1 MNESQVQELANQIHG
16 VRNDFGRLLTEL
28 EKRGRE
34 ATDVKLQAQRHPR
47 AAAGV
52 VALLVGVVVY
62 LVRRKLQHRRELRDP
77 LARRRRVREALS
89 RMAEDPAHVHVGH
102 GMARNL
108 AAAAG
113 TAFVTSL
120 ARRVAAEAALPRRRA
135 RIVTPEPTR

>member
-1 MNESQVQELANQIHG
+1 MNESQVQELASQIQG
-16 VRNDFGRLLTEL
+16 VRDDFGRLLAEL
-28 EKRGRE
+28 EQRGRE
-34 ATDVKLQAQRHPR
+34 ATDVKLQARRHPR

-52 VALLVGVVVY
+52 VVLLVGVVVY
-62 LVRRKLQHRRELRDP
+62 LVRRKLEHRRELRDP
-77 LARRRRVREALS
+77 RARRRRLRAAFS
-89 RMAEDPAHVHVGH
+89 RMADDPARVHVGH

-120 ARRVAAEAALPRRRA
+120 ARRVAAETALPRRRA